1 MAGSLEFINQT
12 EVTSGVTTIDVD
24 NVFSADYD
32 VYYCQIVGLY
42 HNVNVSNGVEGIRL
56 IDSGGSVISASEYDN
71 ATLVLKADTTFQEVR
86 NTSNSYMNM
95 YLITDQQ
102 SDGSSSSS
110 FYIYNPYDSSS
121 YTFMQYQSSAGVE
134 DCSISR
140 PGRSDTEL
148 IDSCL
153 TDCELALSTPGEVGA
168 YDPFVQQGSNT
179 SIELENERQA
189 SLWME
194 CVEEQSCPRLSE
206 GYCAPVK

>member
-95 YLITDQQ
+95 YLITDQNQ
-102 SDGSSSSS
+102 MVQVVLV
-110 FYIYNPYDSSS
+110 FIYIILM
-121 YTFMQYQSSAGVE
+121 TVVLIHL
-134 DCSISR
+134 CSIN
-140 PGRSDTEL
+140 PQVVIVALNGVVKEL
-148 IDSCL
+148 QYIN
-153 TDCELALSTPGEVGA
+153 
-168 YDPFVQQGSNT
+168 QQK
-179 SIELENERQA
+179 L
-189 SLWME
+189 
-194 CVEEQSCPRLSE
+194 
-206 GYCAPVK
+206 

>member
-24 NVFSADYD
+24 NVFSDSYD

-71 ATLVLKADTTFQEVR
+71 ATLVLKADTTFEEVR

-121 YTFMQYQSSAGVE
+121 YTFMQYQSTGGNSSSKWGGKGIAVHKSAETIRGLQLYESNVARTFGGGQINIYGV
-134 DCSISR
+134 
-140 PGRSDTEL
+140 
-148 IDSCL
+148 
-153 TDCELALSTPGEVGA
+153 
-168 YDPFVQQGSNT
+168 
-179 SIELENERQA
+179 
-189 SLWME
+189 
-194 CVEEQSCPRLSE
+194 
-206 GYCAPVK
+206 K

>member
-12 EVTSGVTTIDVD
+12 TVSSGVTTIDVD

-121 YTFMQYQSSAGVE
+121 YTFMQYQSTGGNSSSKWGGKGIAVHKSAETIRGLQLYESNGARTFGGGQINIYGV
-134 DCSISR
+134 
-140 PGRSDTEL
+140 
-148 IDSCL
+148 
-153 TDCELALSTPGEVGA
+153 
-168 YDPFVQQGSNT
+168 
-179 SIELENERQA
+179 
-189 SLWME
+189 
-194 CVEEQSCPRLSE
+194 
-206 GYCAPVK
+206 K